1 MELLPA
7 IDLREGKCVR
17 LLQGD
22 YNRQIDYGDNPLS
35 QARAFEQAGA
45 KWVHVV
51 DLDGAKSGA
60 MQNRQVIEQIAAKT
74 TLQVEVGGGIRDES
88 RTAELL
94 DAGVNR
100 VVIGTR
106 ALEDPDWF
114 RQLVHQ
120 QRFRGRIVLGL
131 DAREGRLLSRG
142 WVRQEQWTVTEMMER
157 VRDWPLAAIVYTD
170 VDRDG
175 MLKGPNIE
183 AIRHVTAMSRGNII
197 ASGGISKLTDI
208 ENLARLDLEGLIIGR
223 ALYEGRF
230 DLTEALAIAG
240 NTEKTEGVEK

>member
-7 IDLREGKCVR
+7 IDLRKGKCVR

-22 YNRQIDYGDNPLS
+22 YDRQIDYGDNPLS

-60 MQNRQVIEQIAAKT
+60 MQNRQVIEQIADGT
-74 TLQVEVGGGIRDES
+74 TLQVQVGGGIRSEQGVS
-88 RTAELL
+88 ELL
-94 DAGVNR
+94 NAGVKR

-120 QRFRGRIVLGL
+120 QQFHGRIVLGL
-131 DAREGRLLSRG
+131 DAREGRLLTRG
-142 WVRQEQWTVTEMMER
+142 WVRQERLTVTEMMER

-183 AIRHVTAMSRGNII
+183 AIRQLTAMGQGKII
-197 ASGGISKLTDI
+197 ASGGISSLADVERIAKLP
-208 ENLARLDLEGLIIGR
+208 LKGLIVGR
-223 ALYEGRF
+223 ALYEGRL
-230 DLTEALAIAG
+230 DLAEALALVRQ
-240 NTEKTEGVEK
+240 TEKTEEVGQ

>member
-7 IDLREGKCVR
+7 IDLRKGKCVR

-22 YNRQIDYGDNPLS
+22 YDRQIDYGDNPLS

-51 DLDGAKSGA
+51 DLDGAKSGT

-74 TLQVEVGGGIRDES
+74 TLQVEVGGGIRDEQGV
-88 RTAELL
+88 AELL
-94 DAGVNR
+94 DAGVKR

-106 ALEDPDWF
+106 GLEDPDWF

-120 QRFRGRIVLGL
+120 ERFRGRIVLGL
-131 DAREGRLLSRG
+131 DAREGRLLSHG
-142 WVRQEQWTVTEMMER
+142 WVRQEQWTVTEMVEK

-183 AIRHVTAMSRGNII
+183 AIRHLTAMCQGKII
-197 ASGGISKLTDI
+197 ASGGISSLADVENIAKLP
-208 ENLARLDLEGLIIGR
+208 LEGLIVGR
-223 ALYEGRF
+223 ALYEGRL
-230 DLTEALAIAG
+230 DLAEALALVRQ
-240 NTEKTEGVEK
+240 TEKTEEVGQ